1 LLDVDSSPL
10 DKLFTA
16 ARTHNAWRTEP
27 LPADTI
33 RRLYDALKWGPTS
46 ANCSAGRFVFVQS
59 AEGKARLSPHL
70 SRANRAK
77 TLAAPLCVI
86 VAYDLKFAEKM
97 PKLFPHDPT
106 APAWFADPAVAQETA
121 FRNSSLQGAYLI
133 MAARAL
139 GLDCGPMSGFD
150 RTGVDT
156 AFFSGTAWKSNFLVN
171 IGRGEPEALHPRN
184 PRLDFEEACVVA

>member
-1 LLDVDSSPL
+1 MLDVDSQSL
-10 DKLFTA
+10 EKLFAA
-16 ARTHNAWRTEP
+16 ARTHNAWRAEP

-59 AEGKARLSPHL
+59 EEGKARLSPHL

-77 TLAAPLCVI
+77 TLAAPVCVI
-86 VAYDLKFAEKM
+86 VAYDLNFAEKM

-133 MAARAL
+133 MAARAM

-156 AFFSGTAWKSNFLVN
+156 EFFAETSWRSNFLVN
-171 IGRGEPEALHPRN
+171 IGHGDPQALFPRN
-184 PRLDFEEACVVA
+184 PRLDFDEACVVA

>member
-1 LLDVDSSPL
+1 MLDVDSSPL

-16 ARTHNAWRTEP
+16 ARTHNAWRAEP
-27 LPADTI
+27 LPADTV
-33 RRLYDALKWGPTS
+33 RKLYDALKWGPTS

-86 VAYDLKFAEKM
+86 VAYDLNFAEKM

-106 APAWFADPAVAQETA
+106 APAWFADPAVAHETA

-133 MAARAL
+133 MAARAM

-150 RTGVDT
+150 RTGVD
-156 AFFSGTAWKSNFLVN
+156 AEFFAGTSWKSNFLIN
-171 IGRGEPEALHPRN
+171 IGRGDPEALFPRN
-184 PRLDFEEACVVA
+184 PRLDFDEACVVA

>member
-1 LLDVDSSPL
+1 MLDVDSSPL
-10 DKLFTA
+10 DKLFTS
-16 ARTHNAWRTEP
+16 ARTHNAWRAEP

-33 RRLYDALKWGPTS
+33 RRLYDALRWGPTS

-150 RTGVDT
+150 RTGLDT
-156 AFFSGTAWKSNFLVN
+156 EFFAGTSWKSNFLVN
-171 IGRGEPEALHPRN
+171 IGHGDPQALFPRN
-184 PRLDFEEACVVA
+184 PRLDFDEACVVA

>member
-1 LLDVDSSPL
+1 MLDVDSSPL

>member
-1 LLDVDSSPL
+1 MLDVDSSPL
-10 DKLFTA
+10 DKLFTT
-16 ARTHNAWRTEP
+16 ARTHNAWRADP

-33 RRLYDALKWGPTS
+33 RRLYDALRWGPTS

-106 APAWFADPAVAQETA
+106 APTWFADPAVAQETA

-133 MAARAL
+133 MTARAL

-150 RTGVDT
+150 RTGLDT
-156 AFFSGTAWKSNFLVN
+156 EFFAGTSWKSNFLVN
-171 IGRGEPEALHPRN
+171 IGRGDPEALFPRN
-184 PRLDFEEACVVA
+184 PRLDFDEACVVA

>member
-1 LLDVDSSPL
+1 MLDVDSSPL

-59 AEGKARLSPHL
+59 AEGKARLAPHL